1 MGSIINGYRQARG
14 IGIVI
19 FLGVIVLQFI
29 VPLFSDG
36 PYLESLD
43 PLGILISTGVG
54 LICLVAI
61 WFSFRPP
68 AHERREFQD
77 APLGV
82 GMLVSARATGTSFN
96 DQPEIEL
103 VLDVDTP
110 DGRSIRG
117 TAHTIVN
124 QGELAQL
131 TPGST
136 FPVRYRE
143 DGRFA
148 VAPDAETADLQNS
161 LYASQIARGMLTEQ
175 QVDVATRGTDATAV
189 IMAMQ
194 PTGEIAHGQ
203 AVLHLDLRVNRPDG
217 SSFDAKRDMPAAPA
231 ALEDLQPG
239 RIVQVR
245 YLPSDETYVAIST
258 RVG

>member
-1 MGSIINGYRQARG
+1 MESIINGYRQARG
-14 IGIVI
+14 IGIVVV
-19 FLGVIVLQFI
+19 LGVIVLQFV
-29 VPLFSDG
+29 VPLFSNS
-36 PYLESLD
+36 PYLEALD
-43 PLGILISTGVG
+43 PQGILISVG
-54 LICLVAI
+54 IGIVCLLII
-61 WFSFRPP
+61 WLSFRPP
-68 AHERREFQD
+68 AHQRREFQD

-82 GMLVSARATGTSFN
+82 GMLISARATGTSIN
-96 DQPEIEL
+96 DQPQIEL
-103 VLDVDTP
+103 ILDVETP

-117 TAHTIVN
+117 SARTIVN

-136 FPVRYRE
+136 IPVRYRE

-148 VAPDAETADLQNS
+148 VVPDAATADLQNS
-161 LYASQIARGMLTEQ
+161 LYAARVARGMLTEQ